1 MSDLTKDWRTND
13 EQIVVDRL
21 NAEIERLKRE
31 DKLNQSHNAEIE
43 RLRELDKLNQ
53 SHKDLWQYV
62 ADTAKRL
69 EYDNKVREGHL
80 DQIFKLGKDAAQL
93 RALISELADALT
105 SQDRPATRPFLRED
119 HELIQRA
126 RERVAKRP
134 INP

>member
-43 RLRELDKLNQ
+43 RLKAEIKQ
-53 SHKDLWQYV
+53 FKEV
-62 ADTAKRL
+62 APWHIVTVIEENARL
-69 EYDNKVREGHL
+69 KS
-80 DQIFKLGKDAAQL
+80 
-93 RALISELADALT
+93 LITELADALT

-126 RERVAKRP
+126 RERVGKRP